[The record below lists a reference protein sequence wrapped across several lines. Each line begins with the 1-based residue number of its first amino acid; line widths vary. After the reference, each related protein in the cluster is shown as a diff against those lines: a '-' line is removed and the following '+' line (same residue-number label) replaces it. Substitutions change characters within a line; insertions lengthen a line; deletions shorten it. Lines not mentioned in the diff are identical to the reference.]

1 MIITGLGL
9 LFSNCINYGNIT
21 TEGDTSGISNDADKC
36 INCVNYGDITTE
48 GRAAAG
54 ITTCCSIAAEVFNCY
69 NVGDIEA
76 IALAQGIGAQGGT
89 IKNCYN
95 LGIITTK
102 GSSAAGSGTQDPIS
116 TRGTKTNCYALTG
129 TETAEEK
136 QTLLNSLNTNR
147 EDTTT
152 WSEWKIDSRL
162 NNGYPVFSFENVE

>member
-1 MIITGLGL
+1 MIITRLGL

-21 TEGDTSGISNDADKC
+21 TESYLASGISNDADKC
-36 INCVNYGDITTE
+36 INCANYGDITTE
-48 GRAAAG
+48 GREAAG
-54 ITTCCSIAAEVFNCY
+54 ITTYSNAEVFNCY

-95 LGIITTK
+95 LGIITAK
-102 GSSAAGSGTQDPIS
+102 GGSGVGTGTQDPIS
-116 TRGTKTNCYALTG
+116 TGGTKTNCYALTG

-136 QTLLNSLNTNR
+136 QTLRNSLNTNR

-152 WSEWKIDSRL
+152 WSEWKIDSNL
-162 NNGYPVFSFENVE
+162 NNEYPVFSFENVE